1 MAMRWA
7 AQPTPAHES
16 RTVHDTRH
24 TRPRGAAAYARAPRM
39 ARVGA
44 RRLGRPA
51 RTACSAVNGNAAK
64 GASSNVRTP
73 LPRPA
78 LSPLPLAHPQSGG
91 HAACG

>member
-1 MAMRWA
+1 MCWA

-16 RTVHDTRH
+16 RTVYDARYTRS
-24 TRPRGAAAYARAPRM
+24 RGAAAYARVPRV

-51 RTACSAVNGNAAK
+51 PTACSAVNGNAAK

-73 LPRPA
+73 LPSPA
-78 LSPLPLAHPQSGG
+78 VSPLPLAHPQSAG